1 MPGGATEG
9 VRGRPSQRAHLTGTN
24 ARARTPS
31 PRQQFSLLVSV
42 VLVVVCLLLGT
53 LLALASPSDTG
64 TGVGRTP
71 DLPSVRVGTGA
82 PGSGPF
88 GPAGTVRSTTWGP
101 TPNRPMAVGWTE
113 VCQKC
118 GPGELE
124 GASMAFDNVDGY
136 VLLFGGINSTSGA
149 YNAATWSYRGGIWSE
164 VCANCGPSAR
174 AWAAMTYDS
183 ADQYVVLFGGYGG
196 SYLDDTWTYRGGTW
210 TELCSSCAPPA
221 RDGAS
226 FVYDVSYNA
235 ALLYGGCGAT
245 CPLGDMWSYQA
256 GTWTSVC
263 APSCAPPART
273 NASLAYDGTDH
284 DLVLYGGTQGTSDL
298 TDAWTFTASGWS
310 ENCAKC
316 PLPARDGGS
325 IAYSSTDGFVVV
337 FGGYNRS
344 TSTYRSDLWEELG
357 GTVGA
362 LTLGTTPGARAYAPM
377 VDDPMDGVLLLY
389 GGTDGTPLADTWTF
403 HYGLSPGTPTA
414 SPFSLDSGQSVTL
427 SSLIT
432 GGTAPFAY
440 SWTGLPNNC
449 LSSNADPLSCT
460 PSGILSNTT
469 FPLYVQVNDSNGVRV
484 RSPVLNLVI
493 YSLPSLGTL
502 VGSPASGGADSGQS
516 LTITA
521 PTSGG
526 AGGYVYT
533 WKGLPPGCTG
543 TSYRVVSCLPTGLT
557 VNSTYNVSANVTD
570 RNGGTAVGAVL
581 AYVVDSDPKVW
592 TPIASRST
600 VEGGAQVN
608 LTSKA
613 ANGSGGY
620 VWTWTGLPPGC
631 ASQDSPALTCV
642 PAGLAGNSTY
652 AIAAQVADTNGFK
665 VTSGTVPLLVI
676 TSPSL
681 GTPVA
686 NVSSV
691 DLGQSFRLN
700 VTAGGGTGGYIF
712 RWWGLPSGCSSA
724 NAPSIV
730 CTPTGLTTNSTAR
743 IFVNLTDANGLTASS
758 GFLFLPV
765 NLDPVVS
772 PVSVAPAGVDA
783 GQNVTFSVTVTR
795 GAGLYR
801 FQWTGLPAGCVS
813 SNAPQL
819 RCSPSAALITQNTTY
834 QVGVTVTDAAGFAVS
849 APTSPVEV
857 DVLPTVSA
865 VWASPHALDSGQT
878 VVLSVN
884 ATGGSGAYT
893 FGWWG
898 LPSGCASLDLRV
910 LTCTPTASNQNATYA
925 LWVTVTDGNANAL
938 RSPTLSLAVDSR
950 PSVAP
955 PIAFPMVIDLGG
967 SSVLSTHGIGGSGHY
982 TFTWSGPPT
991 GCAPGNSSQFFC
1003 RPTASG
1009 TWDVEA
1015 SVTDSRGVSSG
1026 PPPLSIALSVEP
1038 DPTVDAFYA
1047 SQATVRP
1054 GDNTSFTVFVKG
1066 GVGPY
1071 DYVYSGLPAGCNL
1084 ANSAHTYCIPQS
1096 TGSFTVHVQVT
1107 DSQGYSASA
1116 VLDWN
1121 VSSASGGGSVLGL
1134 PTALVFLVLGLVV
1147 GGLLLLLVVLP
1158 YFRRRSSDE
1167 SDISEEEG
1175 AAEASPATPSDD
1187 EPAAPEGPVP
1197 SPDDGP
1203 YLEMNEEPVSETF
1216 SPSPPTGTGAFGH
1229 EVPFPGGSPH
1239 VPAPPSDLGGPS
1251 TGSVEGSGTGAAS
1264 PAATAP
1270 SPPAAPVVRKCPL
1283 CGSVLDESGVCRS
1296 CELDWSKLQ
1305 IEGRTDTLR
1314 GHKPLT

>member
-1 MPGGATEG
+1 
-9 VRGRPSQRAHLTGTN
+9 
-24 ARARTPS
+24 
-31 PRQQFSLLVSV
+31 
-42 VLVVVCLLLGT
+42 
-53 LLALASPSDTG
+53 
-64 TGVGRTP
+64 
-71 DLPSVRVGTGA
+71 
-82 PGSGPF
+82 
-88 GPAGTVRSTTWGP
+88 
-101 TPNRPMAVGWTE
+101 
-113 VCQKC
+113 
-118 GPGELE
+118 
-124 GASMAFDNVDGY
+124 MAFDNVDGY

-149 YNAATWSYRGGIWSE
+149 YNAATWSYRGGVWSE

-174 AWAAMTYDS
+174 AWAAMTYDPG
-183 ADQYVVLFGGYGG
+183 DQYVVLFGGFGG

-210 TELCSSCAPPA
+210 TQLCSSCAPPA

-226 FVYDVSYNA
+226 FVYDVSNNA

-245 CPLGDMWSYQA
+245 CPLGDMWNYQA
-256 GTWTSVC
+256 GIWTSVC
-263 APSCAPPART
+263 SPSCAPPARM
-273 NASLAYDGTDH
+273 NASMAYDGADH
-284 DLVLYGGTQGTSDL
+284 ELVLYGGTQGTSDL

-310 ENCAKC
+310 KTCANC
-316 PLPARDGGS
+316 PLPAREGGA
-325 IAYSSTDGFVVV
+325 IAYSSSDGFVVV

-357 GTVGA
+357 GTVSA
-362 LTLGTTPGARAYAPM
+362 LTVGTTPGARADAPM
-377 VDDPMDGVLLLY
+377 VDDPMDGVVLLY
-389 GGTDGTPLADTWTF
+389 GGTDGTPLADTWSF
-403 HYGLSPGTPTA
+403 HYGLSAGTPTA

-427 SSLIT
+427 SSVVT

-440 SWTGLPNNC
+440 SWTGLPTNC
-449 LSSNADPLSCT
+449 LSSNTDPLSCI
-460 PSGILSNTT
+460 PSGILSNST
-469 FPLYVQVNDSNGVRV
+469 FPLYVQVNDSNGFRV

-493 YSLPSLGTL
+493 YSLPTLGTL

-516 LTITA
+516 LTLTA

-557 VNSTYNVSANVTD
+557 VNSTYNVTANVTD
-570 RNGGTAVGAVL
+570 RNGGRAVGTVL
-581 AYVVDSDPKVW
+581 PYVVDSDPKVW
-592 TPIASRST
+592 TPIASRTT

-613 ANGSGGY
+613 ANGSGSY
-620 VWTWTGLPPGC
+620 LWNWTGLPPGC
-631 ASQDSPALTCV
+631 TSQNSPDLACV

-652 AIAAQVADTNGFK
+652 AIAAQVVDSNGFT
-665 VTSGTVPLLVI
+665 VTSGTVSLLVI
-676 TSPSL
+676 TSPTL

-691 DLGQSFRLN
+691 DLGQSFRLH
-700 VTAGGGTGGYIF
+700 VTAGGGTGGYVF

-724 NAPSIV
+724 NAPSSL

-743 IFVNLTDANGLTASS
+743 IFVNLTDANGLTATS

-765 NLDPVVS
+765 NLDPIVS
-772 PVSVAPAGVDA
+772 PVSVSRTTIDA

-795 GAGLYR
+795 GAGAYR

-813 SNAPQL
+813 SNTPEL
-819 RCSPSAALITQNTTY
+819 VCSPSAALLTQNTTY
-834 QVGVTVTDAAGFAVS
+834 QVGVTVTDGAGFTVS
-849 APTSPVEV
+849 TPTSPLQV
-857 DVLPTVSA
+857 DVPPMVSA

-893 FGWWG
+893 FSWWG
-898 LPSGCASLDLRV
+898 LPSGCTSSDLRV
-910 LTCTPTASNQNATYA
+910 LTCTPTSSPQNATYA
-925 LWVTVTDGNANAL
+925 LWATVSDGIGNTVGA
-938 RSPTLSLAVDSR
+938 PTLSLEVDSR

-955 PIAFPMVIDLGG
+955 PIAVPMVIDLGG

-991 GCAPGNSSQFFC
+991 GCAPGDSSQFFC
-1003 RPTASG
+1003 RPTAPG

-1015 SVTDSRGVSSG
+1015 YVTDSRGVSSG

-1038 DPTVDAFYA
+1038 DPSVGAFYA

-1071 DYVYSGLPAGCNL
+1071 EYVYTGLPAGCDL
-1084 ANSAHTYCIPQS
+1084 ANSAHTYCVPQS
-1096 TGSFTVHVQVT
+1096 TGTFTIHVQVT
-1107 DSQGYSASA
+1107 DAQGYSASA
-1116 VLDWN
+1116 DLHWN

-1134 PTALVFLVLGLVV
+1134 PTALGFLVVGLVV
-1147 GGLLLLLVVLP
+1147 GGLLILLVVLP
-1158 YFRRRSSDE
+1158 YFLRRSSDASVE
-1167 SDISEEEG
+1167 SEEE
-1175 AAEASPATPSDD
+1175 ATTEEPPAVPSTEEPKAS
-1187 EPAAPEGPVP
+1187 EGPVP
-1197 SPDDGP
+1197 SPGDGS
-1203 YLEMNEEPVSETF
+1203 YLETDEEPGRETVSS
-1216 SPSPPTGTGAFGH
+1216 SPSVETGAFGN
-1229 EVPFPGGSPH
+1229 EGTFPGGSPQG
-1239 VPAPPSDLGGPS
+1239 PAPPSALAGPPLGA
-1251 TGSVEGSGTGAAS
+1251 VEGDEARVAS
-1264 PAATAP
+1264 PAETAP
-1270 SPPAAPVVRKCPL
+1270 SPPVAPVVRKCPL
-1283 CGSVLDESGVCRS
+1283 CGSVLDVSGVCRS